1 MDPGVL
7 LALLV
12 VAIAVVLVCAG
23 SGAATSSMGGLFRH
37 PDLGW
42 PDGVQEDDDAHW
54 SWKAP
59 RRPDVAVPGETTRV
73 RPVVRRR

>member
-7 LALLV
+7 LVLLAA
-12 VAIAVVLVCAG
+12 AIALVILCAG
-23 SGAATSSMGGLFRH
+23 SGAATAQMGGLFRH

-54 SWKAP
+54 SWTAAS
-59 RRPDVAVPGETTRV
+59 RADAAVPGDTTRV
-73 RPVVRRR
+73 HPVVRRR